1 MHHTLNFLCNFL
13 LFSILS
19 KTVLIA
25 GAFGN
30 FNSSKINMEEDEL
43 EWSIGEDLTF
53 DDPEFLLEY
62 DLMEMEDVFLK
73 SGQK

>member
-1 MHHTLNFLCNFL
+1 MKIFL

>member
-1 MHHTLNFLCNFL
+1 
-13 LFSILS
+13 
-19 KTVLIA
+19 
-25 GAFGN
+25 
-30 FNSSKINMEEDEL
+30 MEEDEL